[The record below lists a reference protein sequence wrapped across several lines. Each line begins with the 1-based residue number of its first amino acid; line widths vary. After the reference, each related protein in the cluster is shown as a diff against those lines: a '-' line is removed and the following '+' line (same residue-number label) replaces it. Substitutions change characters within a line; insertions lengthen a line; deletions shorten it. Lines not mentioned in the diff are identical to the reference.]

1 MLMMFLPDNREARY
15 RGLRMTA
22 DDYLAAPDDGHRY
35 ELING
40 VVCMS
45 PSPSRPHQKVIGEI
59 YLQLANFLARHPVG
73 EAIVE
78 VDVRLAEDL
87 VYRPD
92 VVFVSAQKA
101 AHCGARI
108 TVVPDLVVE
117 VISPDSRRYDH
128 ETKKGDYE
136 RCGVRE
142 YWLVDPEKR
151 EFVFYR
157 LENGRYISVPASGD
171 TIASQVISGFELDLR
186 LVERVFG

>member
-1 MLMMFLPDNREARY
+1 VATAFILGNGESRY

-22 DDYLAAPDDGHRY
+22 DEYLSLPDDGCRY
-35 ELING
+35 EFVDGL
-40 VVCMS
+40 VCVS
-45 PSPSRPHQKVIGEI
+45 PSPTPRHQQVSLEVCGQILDYLKQHPIGEVI
-59 YLQLANFLARHPVG
+59 FS
-73 EAIVE
+73 I
-78 VDVRLAEDL
+78 DVRLAEDL

-92 VVFVSAQKA
+92 VVFVSAEKA

-136 RCGVRE
+136 RCGIRE

-157 LENGRYISVPASGD
+157 LEDGGYVRVSPSGD
-171 TIASQVISGFELDLR
+171 TFASQIIPGFELDLR
-186 LVERVFG
+186 QVGSVFG

>member
-1 MLMMFLPDNREARY
+1 MLTMFLPDNREARY

-45 PSPSRPHQKVIGEI
+45 PSPTPIHQEVVLEIGSQI
-59 YLQLANFLARHPVG
+59 RNHLTRRRVG
-73 EAIVE
+73 RCFID
-78 VDVRLAEDL
+78 VDVRLTEAL

-92 VVFVSAQKA
+92 VVFLSAERS

-136 RCGVRE
+136 RCGVGE

-157 LENGRYISVPASGD
+157 LENGRYERAVVPGD
-171 TIASQVISGFELDLR
+171 TFASQIIPGFELDLR
-186 LVERVFG
+186 QVERVFG

>member
-1 MLMMFLPDNREARY
+1 MLTMFLPDNQEARY

-22 DDYLAAPDDGHRY
+22 DDYLAAQDDGHRY

-59 YLQLANFLARHPVG
+59 YRQLANFLVRRPIG
-73 EAIVE
+73 EAIVK
-78 VDVRLAEDL
+78 VDVRFAEDL

-92 VVFVSAQKA
+92 VVFVSAEKA

-157 LENGRYISVPASGD
+157 LEDGRYVRVSASGD
-171 TIASQVISGFELDLR
+171 TFASQIIPGFELDLR
-186 LVERVFG
+186 QVGSVFG